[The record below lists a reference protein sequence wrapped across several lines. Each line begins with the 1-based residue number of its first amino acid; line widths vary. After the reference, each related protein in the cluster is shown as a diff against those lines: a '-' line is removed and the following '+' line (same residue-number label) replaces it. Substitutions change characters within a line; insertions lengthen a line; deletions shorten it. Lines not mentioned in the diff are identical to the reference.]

1 MKNKYEL
8 SICIPS
14 NGKFEESRDSINSA
28 INFCK
33 LTSSE
38 LTISDNSN
46 DTKKIIIGKNFKI
59 KILSF

>member
-1 MKNKYEL
+1 MNYQFVFQVMENLKNL
-8 SICIPS
+8 
-14 NGKFEESRDSINSA
+14 DSINSA

-46 DTKKIIIGKNFKI
+46 DTKKLSLEKI
-59 KILSF
+59 SK

>member
-46 DTKKIIIGKNFKI
+46 DTKKKLSLEKI
-59 KILSF
+59 SK

>member
-46 DTKKIIIGKNFKI
+46 DTKKNYHWKKFQNTPTV
-59 KILSF
+59 